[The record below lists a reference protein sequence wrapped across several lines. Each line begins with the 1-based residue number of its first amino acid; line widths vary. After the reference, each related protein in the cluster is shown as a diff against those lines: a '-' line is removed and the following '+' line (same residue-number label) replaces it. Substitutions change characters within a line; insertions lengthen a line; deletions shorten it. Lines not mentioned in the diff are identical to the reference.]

1 MKQVRHSAGGYGDGK
16 PAPGKCCTLE
26 EPSQSFDIAYLVH
39 PKY

>member
-16 PAPGKCCTLE
+16 PAPGKFCTL